1 MKADLRVMQIPLKGI
16 EREIRS
22 LLSHPGHPISEVVD
36 LLLTKSVQFNSSD
49 IHFEPTSYGLRVRYR
64 IDGMFHDIMCVPK
77 AVQEQVISRIKVMAD
92 LHPHKREIVQEGR
105 IPFEWNDKA
114 LDFRISIVPTV
125 AGEKMVV
132 RIFDPLRS
140 TFELEELGYSPG
152 ILEKMTSMLMG
163 LQGMVIL
170 TGPAGSGKTTTL
182 YSCLLKVREELGHF
196 ASIVAIEDPVEYEVG
211 EFAQM
216 QVNRT
221 HGLDFANG
229 LKAVL
234 RQDPEV
240 IMVGEIRDEETCEV
254 ALKAALTGHLVLT
267 TIHAGNTAEVVVRM
281 LNMEMR
287 PFIVASA
294 VTGVVAQRLVR
305 VICPD
310 CRMPW
315 KLEDAYE
322 ELIKESLGLEEVYT
336 YRGRGCETCQGTGYR
351 GRTVIGELMTI
362 DEDMRRE
369 ILSGTSTSELA
380 ALARQKG
387 MRTVFEDGLQ
397 RVIDGITTFEEVLRV
412 AGASHVKKTARD
424 GDESVTS
431 FDEVLRLANV

>member
-1 MKADLRVMQIPLKGI
+1 MRIPLNAI
-16 EREIRS
+16 EREVRAR
-22 LLSHPGHPISEVVD
+22 LSRPGHKISETVD

-49 IHFEPTSYGLRVRYR
+49 IHFEPTSHGLRVRYR
-64 IDGMFHDIMCVPK
+64 IDGMFHEIVTVPE
-77 AVQEQVISRIKVMAD
+77 AFQEQVISRIKVMAD

-105 IPFEWNDKA
+105 IPFEWNEKA
-114 LDFRISIVPTV
+114 LDFRISIIPTV

-132 RIFDPLRS
+132 RIFDPVRS
-140 TFELEELGYSPG
+140 TFELEELGYSPDV
-152 ILEKMTSMLMG
+152 LEKLMSMLMG

-182 YSCLLKVREELGHF
+182 YSCLLKIREELGHF

-216 QVNRT
+216 QVNRVQ
-221 HGLDFANG
+221 GLDFAAG

-254 ALKAALTGHLVLT
+254 SLKAALTGHLVLT
-267 TIHAGNTAEVVVRM
+267 TIHAGNTAEVIVRL

-294 VTGVVAQRLVR
+294 VTGVLAQRLVR

-315 KLEDAYE
+315 QLEPAYE
-322 ELIKESLGLEEVYT
+322 EVIREVLGLDEVHT
-336 YRGRGCETCQGTGYR
+336 FRGRGCDTCQGTGYR
-351 GRTVIGELMTI
+351 GRTVISELLAVGE
-362 DEDMRRE
+362 EMRRE
-369 ILSGTSTSELA
+369 ILSGTSTSELVE
-380 ALARQKG
+380 LARRRG

-397 RVIDGITTFEEVLRV
+397 RVVDGITTFDEVLRV
-412 AGASHVKKTARD
+412 GGASQVREAPGTGA
-424 GDESVTS
+424 GGVTS
-431 FDEVLRLANV
+431 FDEVLRLANA

>member
-1 MKADLRVMQIPLKGI
+1 MKTDMRVLAIPLRGI
-16 EREIRS
+16 EGEIRS
-22 LLSHPGHPISEVVD
+22 LLSNESHRISEVVD
-36 LLLTKSVQFNSSD
+36 FLLTKSVQFNSSD
-49 IHFEPTSYGLRVRYR
+49 IHFEPTSRGLRVRYR
-64 IDGMFHDIMCVPK
+64 IDGMFHEVLCLPG

-92 LHPHKREIVQEGR
+92 LHSHKREIVQEGR
-105 IPFEWNDKA
+105 IPFEWRGKA
-114 LDFRISIVPTV
+114 LDFRVSIIPTV

-132 RIFDPLRS
+132 RIFDPVRS
-140 TFELEELGYSPG
+140 TFELEELGYSPEV
-152 ILEKMTSMLMG
+152 LEELMSLLMG

-221 HGLDFANG
+221 HGLDFARG
-229 LKAVL
+229 LRAVL

-267 TIHAGNTAEVVVRM
+267 TIHAGNTAEVIVRL

-305 VICPD
+305 MICPD
-310 CRMPW
+310 CRMPCRI
-315 KLEDAYE
+315 EEPYE
-322 ELIKESLGLEEVYT
+322 EFIRGLLRLEEVHT
-336 YRGRGCETCQGTGYR
+336 YRGRGCNTCQGTGYR
-351 GRTVIGELMTI
+351 GRTVIGELLTVE
-362 DEDMRRE
+362 EDVRRE
-369 ILSGTSTSELA
+369 ILRGTSTPELA
-380 ALARQKG
+380 ALAKRRG

-397 RVIDGITTFEEVLRV
+397 RVVDGITTFEEVLRV
-412 AGASHVKKTARD
+412 AGAANVRKSPTENVE
-424 GDESVTS
+424 GVTN
-431 FDEVLRLANV
+431 FDEVLRLANA